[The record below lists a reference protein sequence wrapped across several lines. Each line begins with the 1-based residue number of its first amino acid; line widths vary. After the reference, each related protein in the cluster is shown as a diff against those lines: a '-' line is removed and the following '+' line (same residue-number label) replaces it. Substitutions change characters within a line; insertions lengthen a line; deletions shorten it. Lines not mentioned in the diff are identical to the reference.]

1 MAVASFTALSATS
14 FAASVSVLH
23 AGLPAAIPAVFPA
36 TCSALLCTV
45 LPMVLPMVLRT
56 VLPTALPGVSAWLVC
71 RGGVAGRGGVVGCR
85 ESDASTPLM
94 ECIEGSVSPLDD
106 IGLTAY
112 IDDWFIEG
120 SDIHAASKA
129 GEDDA
134 EEAEED
140 DEEDARAASHSLVNP
155 PYPPSTVLPPFCS
168 RRGITCIIFPTSLPP
183 FVNPL

>member
-1 MAVASFTALSATS
+1 
-14 FAASVSVLH
+14 
-23 AGLPAAIPAVFPA
+23 
-36 TCSALLCTV
+36 
-45 LPMVLPMVLRT
+45 
-56 VLPTALPGVSAWLVC
+56 VSAWLVC

-94 ECIEGSVSPLDD
+94 ECIECSVSPLVD